1 MRVAL
6 GLAYDGAGFPGW
18 QTQPAGNAIQDLVE
32 VSLSALA
39 GHRVSTICAG
49 RTDAGVHALAQVVHF
64 DTEAS
69 RPLTAWVRGVNA
81 RLPET
86 IAVQWARQ
94 VPADFHARFGARS
107 RTYRYLIRRSAVAHP
122 HWRDRAGWVFRPL
135 AIPAMREAAAALI
148 GEHDFS
154 SFRSSQCQ
162 AATPVRTMSRIDLAE
177 RGHFLEITLTAN
189 AFLHHMVRNIVGA
202 LVHVG
207 SGRQS
212 PQWMA
217 DLLIARRRALGAP
230 TFSPAGL
237 YLAGVDYDPAM
248 GLPGGLHDPLDP
260 PGILPDVS
268 EGAVA

>member
-1 MRVAL
+1 
-6 GLAYDGAGFPGW
+6 
-18 QTQPAGNAIQDLVE
+18 
-32 VSLSALA
+32 
-39 GHRVSTICAG
+39 
-49 RTDAGVHALAQVVHF
+49 
-64 DTEAS
+64 
-69 RPLTAWVRGVNA
+69 
-81 RLPET
+81 
-86 IAVQWARQ
+86 
-94 VPADFHARFGARS
+94 
-107 RTYRYLIRRSAVAHP
+107 
-122 HWRDRAGWVFRPL
+122 
-135 AIPAMREAAAALI
+135 
-148 GEHDFS
+148 
-154 SFRSSQCQ
+154 
-162 AATPVRTMSRIDLAE
+162 MSRIDLAE

-248 GLPGGLHDPLDP
+248 GLPGGSHDPLDP

>member
-1 MRVAL
+1 M
-6 GLAYDGAGFPGW
+6 
-18 QTQPAGNAIQDLVE
+18 
-32 VSLSALA
+32 
-39 GHRVSTICAG
+39 
-49 RTDAGVHALAQVVHF
+49 
-64 DTEAS
+64 
-69 RPLTAWVRGVNA
+69 
-81 RLPET
+81 
-86 IAVQWARQ
+86 QWARQ

-248 GLPGGLHDPLDP
+248 GLPGGSHDPLDP

-268 EGAVA
+268 EGAVS